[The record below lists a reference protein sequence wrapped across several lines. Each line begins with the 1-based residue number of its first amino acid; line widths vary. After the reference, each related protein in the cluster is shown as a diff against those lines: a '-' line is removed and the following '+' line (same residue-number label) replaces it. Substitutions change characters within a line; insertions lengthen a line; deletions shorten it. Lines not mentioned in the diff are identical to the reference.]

1 MDWKVKTVSP
11 RKTPKV
17 INLLGD
23 VRVPHRRRRN
33 YDVQSLYDNRIIKI
47 CTQYPEGEGFEQRKS
62 GQENEV
68 EWVCVSLPV
77 KQPEIDENTEHG
89 EIVRPRAV
97 SDQHE
102 AA

>member
-1 MDWKVKTVSP
+1 MESKDSEPQENSQGNQPVGRCQGS
-11 RKTPKV
+11 TPAEK
-17 INLLGD
+17 G
-23 VRVPHRRRRN
+23 
-33 YDVQSLYDNRIIKI
+33 YDVQSLYDNRVIKI

-68 EWVCVSLPV
+68 ERVCVALPV